1 LPCPLP
7 QRSLRGTR
15 AAPGSTYNRT
25 AIPRVLPGCKHNK
38 RERHRVVR
46 CQVGSLYDVQAAEQT
61 AHPKSGPR
69 RRPGITSDR
78 CTQIGEQP
86 EKGSVVTSS
95 QPDDDASELFHHL
108 TDTAGDELFTFLRFP
123 SSQWKALRTTNALER
138 INEEFRR
145 RTKTQASLPGQD
157 AVV

>member
-1 LPCPLP
+1 MDSGGARAARSESAPDSLLPCPLP

-86 EKGSVVTSS
+86 EY
-95 QPDDDASELFHHL
+95 L
-108 TDTAGDELFTFLRFP
+108 LRSAPF
-123 SSQWKALRTTNALER
+123 
-138 INEEFRR
+138 I
-145 RTKTQASLPGQD
+145 
-157 AVV
+157 AVVNSSTFGAKMPRAEWTFVGSL

>member
-1 LPCPLP
+1 MDSGGARAARSESAPDSLLPCPLP

-86 EKGSVVTSS
+86 EDRRCQRWADLSTLEKARVKSY
-95 QPDDDASELFHHL
+95 L
-108 TDTAGDELFTFLRFP
+108 TLRHVG
-123 SSQWKALRTTNALER
+123 L
-138 INEEFRR
+138 
-145 RTKTQASLPGQD
+145 LPLLGLD
-157 AVV
+157 G